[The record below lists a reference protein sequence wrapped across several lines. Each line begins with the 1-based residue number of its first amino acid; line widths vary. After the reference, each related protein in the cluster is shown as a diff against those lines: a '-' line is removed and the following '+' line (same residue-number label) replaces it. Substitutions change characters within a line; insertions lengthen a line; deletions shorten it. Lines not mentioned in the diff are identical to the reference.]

1 MSLFRRKLT
10 LMVIPDSHQIA
21 KQVSLP
27 VSLIYFSIGVAVL
40 ALIAGLFLA
49 AAFFSGKVDQV
60 ELDRLR
66 AENQKLHEKY
76 EQMRWDLAE
85 VDSRYMDLVKK
96 EVAIRT
102 IFDLPEIDSEER
114 QLGIGGPGS
123 QTFDRMS
130 PSEQFAFQTEAEVD
144 RLLRLSEFELEK
156 YSEVETDLQSLK
168 DRLDHTPSI
177 WPTKGWFSRGFGM
190 KHDPFT
196 GYKQMH
202 RGIDIANHTGT
213 AIVAAADGQV
223 KKVGKAGGMGLMV
236 TIDHGFGF
244 VTRYGHLSKSKVKVG
259 QRVSRGDVIALMGS
273 SGYSTGPHL
282 HYEVWRNGQVLN
294 PSKYILND
302 M

>member
-1 MSLFRRKLT
+1 MRRFSRKLT
-10 LMVIPDSHQIA
+10 LMVVPDSKQVA
-21 KQVSLP
+21 RQVSLP
-27 VSLIYFSIGVAVL
+27 IPLIYATLGVALV
-40 ALIAGLFLA
+40 ALVAGLFLA

-60 ELDRLR
+60 ELERLR
-66 AENQKLHEKY
+66 VENQRLHERY

-85 VDSRYMDLVKK
+85 VDSRYQELVQK

-102 IFDLPEIDSEER
+102 IFDLPEISTEER

-123 QTFDRMS
+123 QTFEQMS
-130 PSEQFAFQTEAEVD
+130 PQEQFAFQTEAEVD

-156 YSEVETDLQSLK
+156 YSEVESSLQTLR
-168 DRLDHTPSI
+168 DRLNHTPSI

-213 AIVAAADGQV
+213 PIVATADGRV
-223 KKVGKAGGMGLMV
+223 SKVARNGGMGLMV
-236 TIDHGFGF
+236 TIDHGYGF
-244 VTRYGHLSKSKVKVG
+244 VSRYGHLSKSNVKTG
-259 QRVSRGDVIALMGS
+259 QRVKRGDVVALMGS

-282 HYEVWRNGQVLN
+282 HYEVWRNGQALN